1 MTKQFVTLKE
11 RASKMGNQ
19 EARKMKELKQEL
31 EVLKMENA
39 GLRLCLTK
47 PLYKFTSKPEDVTV
61 DASRLTW

>member
-1 MTKQFVTLKE
+1 M
-11 RASKMGNQ
+11 
-19 EARKMKELKQEL
+19 EAREIKELNQKI

-47 PLYKFTSKPEDVTV
+47 PLYKFTSKPEDVIV

>member
-1 MTKQFVTLKE
+1 
-11 RASKMGNQ
+11 MGNQ
-19 EARKMKELKQEL
+19 EAREMKELKQEL